1 MKKTTLLIVIV
12 IFGVAVL
19 LLVASFLGF
28 GKGSESILSENN
40 SVLIRVTNPLK
51 NSTIK
56 SPLVVTGE
64 ARGTWYFEASFPV
77 VLVDWDG
84 KIIADGIAMA
94 QDEWM
99 TENLVPFRA
108 ELFFNTSDISQNYSN
123 KGTLIL
129 KKDNP
134 SGLSQF
140 DRALEVPV
148 LLK

>member
-1 MKKTTLLIVIV
+1 MKKSILFIIVSILA
-12 IFGVAVL
+12 VAVL
-19 LLVASFLGF
+19 FLVASFFGF
-28 GKGSESILSENN
+28 GKGTESSLSENN

-51 NSTIK
+51 NATIK
-56 SPLVVTGE
+56 SPLIVTGE

-84 KIIADGIAMA
+84 KIIAEGIAMA

-108 ELFFNTSDISQNYSN
+108 ELFFKTSDISGNYSN
-123 KGTLIL
+123 RGTLIL

-148 LLK
+148 LLE

>member
-1 MKKTTLLIVIV
+1 MKKSILFII
-12 IFGVAVL
+12 IFILGVAVL
-19 LLVASFLGF
+19 FLVASFFGF
-28 GKGSESILSENN
+28 GKGTESSLSENN

-51 NSTIK
+51 NATIK
-56 SPLVVTGE
+56 SPLIVTGE

-84 KIIADGIAMA
+84 KIIAEGIAMA

-99 TENLVPFRA
+99 TEDLVPFRA
-108 ELFFNTSDISQNYSN
+108 ELFFKTSDISGNYSN
-123 KGTLIL
+123 RGTLIL

-148 LLK
+148 LLE